1 MNGPNGMMTVG
12 EAAKTVGVAASTLRY
27 YERQGLIT
35 PSDRTRSAY
44 RLYDQEAVERL
55 AFIRAAQGV
64 GFTLDDI
71 RTLLELD
78 ADAPCEEVQAL
89 LQRRLTEVDA
99 KLTNLKRVR
108 ATLSDALDRCRK
120 SRKGCAVVADLKKKR
135 DERRTKC
142 CEIPKRSR

>member
-1 MNGPNGMMTVG
+1 MNGRNGMMTVG
-12 EAAKTVGVAASTLRY
+12 ETAKAVGVAPSTLRY
-27 YERQGLIT
+27 YERRGLLT
-35 PSDRTRSAY
+35 PSDRSRSAY

-78 ADAPCEEVQAL
+78 ADAPCEEVQTL
-89 LQRRLTEVDA
+89 LERRLTDVEA

-120 SRKGCAVVADLKKKR
+120 SRKGCAVVADLREKR
-135 DERRTKC
+135 DVRRIKC
-142 CEIPKRSR
+142 REDPKRSR

>member
-1 MNGPNGMMTVG
+1 MMTVG
-12 EAAKTVGVAASTLRY
+12 ETAKAVGVAPSTLRY
-27 YERQGLIT
+27 YERQGLLT

-55 AFIRAAQGV
+55 AFIRAAQGL

-78 ADAPCEEVQAL
+78 ADVPRKEVQAL
-89 LQRRLTEVDA
+89 LARRLTEVDA
-99 KLTNLKRVR
+99 KLADLKRVR

-120 SRKGCAVVADLKKKR
+120 SRKGCAVVADLREKR
-135 DERRTKC
+135 NVRRPQC
-142 CEIPKRSR
+142 CENQKRSR